1 VRASRLVA
9 LLLHL
14 QQRPEA
20 TAAELAGLL
29 EVSVRTIYRD
39 VAALQAAG
47 VPLWTEPG
55 PRGGIRLLEGWR
67 TNLDGLTAD
76 EAGVLF
82 LSGAPGAAAELGLG
96 TMLAAA
102 QVKVLA
108 TLPPELRARAGRIQ
122 ERFHL
127 DAPGW
132 FHRDGPPEHLA
143 LLADACWSDRRVDV
157 RYRRSDREVTRRV
170 DPLGL
175 VCKAGTWYLVARHRG
190 DLRTYRVSRVVGA
203 TAREE
208 RFERPAGFDLA
219 ATWRELSHEFDR
231 SLLRATVRIRCSRLG
246 VRLLPHFVDD
256 AAARD
261 AIAAAGEPDVDGWR
275 ELVLAVESEE
285 VAASQLIALGAE
297 VEVLEPL
304 SLRAALAATGAAIA
318 RRNAGR
324 TTRRRSLREAAEPA
338 Q

>member
-1 VRASRLVA
+1 MRASRLVA

-14 QQRPEA
+14 QQRREA
-20 TAAELAGLL
+20 TASELAGLL

-39 VAALQAAG
+39 VAALQASG

-55 PRGGIRLLEGWR
+55 PRGGIRLLEGWQ

-82 LSGAPGAAAELGLG
+82 LAGAPGAAAELGLA
-96 TMLAAA
+96 TTLAAA

-108 TLPPELRARAGRIQ
+108 TLPPELRARAGRIR

-143 LLADACWSDRRVDV
+143 PLADACWSDRRVDI

-203 TAREE
+203 AVRDE
-208 RFERPAGFDLA
+208 RFERPVGFDLA
-219 ATWRELSHEFDR
+219 ATWTELSNEFDR

-246 VRLLPHFVDD
+246 VRLLAHFVDD
-256 AAARD
+256 AAARE
-261 AIAAAGEPDVDGWR
+261 AIAAAGEPDGDGW
-275 ELVLAVESEE
+275 LGLTLAVESEE
-285 VAASQLIALGAE
+285 VAASQLVALGAE
-297 VEVLEPL
+297 IEVLEPL
-304 SLRAALAATGAAIA
+304 SLRAALAATGEAIA
-318 RRNAGR
+318 RRNALG
-324 TTRRRSLREAAEPA
+324 PA
-338 Q
+338 H